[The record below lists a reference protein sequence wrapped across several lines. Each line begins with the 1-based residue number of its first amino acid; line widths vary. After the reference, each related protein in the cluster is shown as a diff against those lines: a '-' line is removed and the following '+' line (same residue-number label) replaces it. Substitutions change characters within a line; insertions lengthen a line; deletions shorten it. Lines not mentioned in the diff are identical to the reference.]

1 MAETTHEGALDYGAL
16 TQTALK
22 GVVRAALARTAELGA
37 APGGHHFYITFATRA
52 PGVQIADFLIE
63 QYPEE
68 MTIVLQHQ
76 FWDLEVDDEKFSV
89 LLKFRGKPERLV
101 IPFRAISKFF
111 DPEAQFGLQFDIVE
125 ARGAAGGGAASG
137 ESAEI
142 LNLNAPAREESA
154 AGDGASD
161 AEGAGDGAGDGA
173 GAPSEAAGQD
183 DADPKPSADRSK
195 PAAKPDAPDDADSQA
210 AEIVS
215 LDQFRKK

>member
-1 MAETTHEGALDYGAL
+1 MAETTDDSALDYGAL

-52 PGVQIADFLIE
+52 PGVRIADFLKE

-76 FWDLEVDDEKFSV
+76 FWDLEVDDKKFSV

-101 IPFRAISKFF
+101 IPFPAITKFF
-111 DPEAQFGLQFDIVE
+111 DPEAQFGLQFDVIE
-125 ARGAAGGGAASG
+125 AKGAAGGPASG

-154 AGDGASD
+154 TEDGATDAEDAEEAGDAD
-161 AEGAGDGAGDGA
+161 AAPSKAAGPDAA
-173 GAPSEAAGQD
+173 GAKPP
-183 DADPKPSADRSK
+183 ADKSK
-195 PAAKPDAPDDADSQA
+195 PAAKPDAPEDEDSPA